1 MTLLYLE
8 FLEKC
13 MPVRRGSGSAMIP
26 EVSILDRSCP
36 RLASIARDRSYG
48 LQGIQAR
55 DPLFVH

>member
-36 RLASIARDRSYG
+36 TIPPLVLITI
-48 LQGIQAR
+48 LHFCEEEGI
-55 DPLFVH
+55 